1 MPNCMV
7 RNSSNV
13 TLDPGVLWYWSGC
26 SCRFCIFISEDT
38 FGSEGKGTALHGD
51 GKNST
56 QRVPPLAYLKSWALG
71 HGSEKEPVRGEFCL
85 LEAEVENGLPFYAL
99 CWADR
104 KLKTIISNV
113 GTTNLGTPSKRRR
126 YKKEMVD
133 GIWETVSYF
142 KEVKQPAMVEEF
154 FSCFSTIDRHDHLRQ
169 GSLALEREWYTH
181 KW

>member
-1 MPNCMV
+1 M
-7 RNSSNV
+7 
-13 TLDPGVLWYWSGC
+13 
-26 SCRFCIFISEDT
+26 
-38 FGSEGKGTALHGD
+38 
-51 GKNST
+51 
-56 QRVPPLAYLKSWALG
+56 
-71 HGSEKEPVRGEFCL
+71 RGEFCL

-113 GTTNLGTPSKRRR
+113 GTTNPGTPSKRRR

-142 KEVKQPAMVEEF
+142 KEVKRPAMVEEF

-181 KW
+181 KWWHRIYATVFGMCIVDAYMAYKFDVEKAYGSPDHFRDFIGKLAYELINNVFQKDSITH